1 MEKENIIC
9 LLSTKE
15 ECDYRSSYDRN
26 CNLKSRSKYVVQ
38 TCDYQHKEKH
48 SPDYKEPGPPKE
60 TIAQQNGE
68 PF

>member
-1 MEKENIIC
+1 MKKSIIC
-9 LLSTKE
+9 TLSTKE

-38 TCDYQHKEKH
+38 SCPYQHEEKH
-48 SPDYKEPGPPKE
+48 SPDYKEPEPMPE
-60 TIAQQNGE
+60 TVASKAGE